1 MCNQLTKAH
10 GWITAPVRWIE
21 TRAKLPNSYELYRS
35 SRQTLEMDRE
45 LIAGGKRKEEEEK
58 KSWGNAVICFY
69 YAHFI
74 YEIKKKIFLRYN
86 SNKKMNFNFFR
97 GGFVFFFFFYC

>member
-10 GWITAPVRWIE
+10 GWIAAQ
-21 TRAKLPNSYELYRS
+21 AKLPNSYELYRIS

-45 LIAGGKRKEEEEK
+45 LIAGGKRKKEEEK

-74 YEIKKKIFLRYN
+74 YEIKKKIFFKVQQQQKN
-86 SNKKMNFNFFR
+86 EFQFFQR
-97 GGFVFFFFFYC
+97 GICIFLFFFYC